1 MATVVNFNLAGTPI
15 CNQGDPG
22 DAFFVVLQ
30 GTLRVLKKNAE
41 TGLRDEVGQLGSGD
55 VMGQHSLLSGLPRS
69 ATVIVEQQA
78 TLLWVAKTDYDAI
91 IKPFHVRDTQRKMDF
106 LRSMYLFI
114 DYSSEDMK
122 ALSQVLVIRRLATGS
137 IIVLEGQPSSD
148 MMFIMR
154 GQAQVFKRH
163 NAAAGN
169 AKSLRSPTHHGA
181 AKNEVRV
188 GDTLDNSTVVG
199 ELWKTDIVDP
209 HAVVNKD
216 VYSYSAIAATVLD
229 VLVLPAAEM
238 RRVLF
243 PDTMHKV
250 LTRARA
256 FPTTEELHEHVRKHA
271 EWRNYTAQLVRDCLY
286 SSPKR
291 KELLLPRYKMAR
303 PNGYATLP
311 LTAEFTN
318 AAGQT
323 VPLAATRRFDPMKTA
338 KHLKPFRTG
347 SSLGGALFSSA
358 ADLPRHHRRARSVS
372 PSRLMGAKVEVS
384 MSVDHRSEAD
394 LAKSPSKSR
403 SSAPT
408 RSNMTK
414 VKPMSEKKHA
424 PREAPR

>member
-154 GQAQVFKRH
+154 GQAQVFKTQRLSRECQ
-163 NAAAGN
+163 G
-169 AKSLRSPTHHGA
+169 
-181 AKNEVRV
+181 
-188 GDTLDNSTVVG
+188 
-199 ELWKTDIVDP
+199 
-209 HAVVNKD
+209 
-216 VYSYSAIAATVLD
+216 
-229 VLVLPAAEM
+229 
-238 RRVLF
+238 
-243 PDTMHKV
+243 
-250 LTRARA
+250 
-256 FPTTEELHEHVRKHA
+256 
-271 EWRNYTAQLVRDCLY
+271 
-286 SSPKR
+286 
-291 KELLLPRYKMAR
+291 
-303 PNGYATLP
+303 
-311 LTAEFTN
+311 
-318 AAGQT
+318 GQ
-323 VPLAATRRFDPMKTA
+323 
-338 KHLKPFRTG
+338 G
-347 SSLGGALFSSA
+347 SDASRG
-358 ADLPRHHRRARSVS
+358 
-372 PSRLMGAKVEVS
+372 SRLRRI
-384 MSVDHRSEAD
+384 RSE
-394 LAKSPSKSR
+394 K
-403 SSAPT
+403 
-408 RSNMTK
+408 
-414 VKPMSEKKHA
+414 
-424 PREAPR
+424 